1 MLYDLL
7 KELAKAVATRDLPTE
22 RRIRKIL
29 DKEGMDIATQNVLLK
44 TIEDEAKNGTQDPT
58 TPADR

>member
-7 KELAKAVATRDLPTE
+7 RELAKALANKDLPTE

-29 DKEGMDIATQNVLLK
+29 DKAGMDIATQNVLLK
-44 TIEDEAKNGTQDPT
+44 TIEAKNGTEDTATPT
-58 TPADR
+58 DR

>member
-7 KELAKAVATRDLPTE
+7 KELAKALANKDLPTE

-44 TIEDEAKNGTQDPT
+44 TIEAENGTEDTATPT
-58 TPADR
+58 DR

>member
-7 KELAKAVATRDLPTE
+7 EELAKALANKDLPTE

-29 DKEGMDIATQNVLLK
+29 DKEGMDFATQNVLLK
-44 TIEDEAKNGTQDPT
+44 TIEAENGTQDPT
-58 TPADR
+58 TPAHR

>member
-7 KELAKAVATRDLPTE
+7 RELAKALANKDLPTE

-44 TIEDEAKNGTQDPT
+44 TIEAENGTQDPT
-58 TPADR
+58 PSAHR